1 MTKLSRYVSFNVL
14 MAMLLV
20 QVLLL
25 GLDLVF
31 SFIGELDN
39 VRGNFR
45 AWDAF
50 IYTVFV
56 VPGHAYQILP
66 ISALVGALV
75 GLGALASSSELT
87 IIRAAGISTLRI
99 VWWVMRGALIIVLF
113 GLVLGEYV
121 VPHTDQRAEATKAIA
136 LGQDYQPGRVAGYW
150 QREGDELLN
159 IRLVTPEGKLLGVS
173 RYQYDENGQIK
184 VASHAA
190 TADFSDAPEATG
202 WQLNNVRVTEFM
214 DSGESRVSQHDQ
226 LLWPVGLT
234 PEFLRTAAAS
244 PEQLRLGALLSF
256 ANYLESQGQD
266 AGAYVLQF
274 WKKVLSPL
282 AIFSMVLIACSFIF
296 GPLRSVTLGFRIIIG
311 VLVGL
316 VFRYTQEAFGFAS
329 LLFQWP
335 PLLAVL
341 FPIVLCMVIGVYALY
356 RVR

>member
-1 MTKLSRYVSFNVL
+1 MTKLSRYVSFTVF

-31 SFIGELDN
+31 SFIGELDS
-39 VRGNFR
+39 VRGDYR
-45 AWDAF
+45 ALDAF
-50 IYTVFV
+50 FYTVLI
-56 VPGHAYQILP
+56 VPGHAYEILP
-66 ISALVGALV
+66 VSALVGALV

-87 IIRAAGISTLRI
+87 VIRAAGISTLRI
-99 VWWVMRGALIIVLF
+99 VWWVMRGALAIVLF
-113 GLVLGEYV
+113 GLVLGEFV
-121 VPHTDQRAEATKAIA
+121 VPHTDQRAEAGKAIA
-136 LGQDYQPGRVAGYW
+136 QGKDYQPGRVAGYW

-159 IRLVTPEGKLLGVS
+159 IRLVTPQGQLLGVS
-173 RYQYDENGQIK
+173 RYRYDDNGQMT
-184 VASHAA
+184 VASYAA
-190 TADFSDAPEATG
+190 RADFSAQSEPPG
-202 WQLNNVRVTEFM
+202 WQLQDVQITEFLP
-214 DSGESRVSQHDQ
+214 DGRAVVSEHKQAS
-226 LLWPVGLT
+226 WPVALT

-244 PEQLRLGALLSF
+244 PEQLRLGALLNFS
-256 ANYLESQGQD
+256 NYLQSQGQD
-266 AGAYVLQF
+266 AGVYVLQF

-316 VFRYTQEAFGFAS
+316 TFRYTQEAFGFAS

-341 FPIVLCMVIGVYALY
+341 FPIVLCMAIGMYALH